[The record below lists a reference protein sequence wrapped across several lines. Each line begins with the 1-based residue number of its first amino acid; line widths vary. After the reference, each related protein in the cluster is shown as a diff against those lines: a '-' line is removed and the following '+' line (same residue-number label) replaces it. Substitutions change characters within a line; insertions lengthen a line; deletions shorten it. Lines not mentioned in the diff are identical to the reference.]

1 MTYTAYKGL
10 PFSYYARKAQY
21 YDIAASEVATQDTTY
36 TPTFE
41 AYSGLNLEYKK
52 NSTSLPLIYVRGKDL
67 PDHQPHEDFIAC
79 LDQSG
84 STYSATIQKYNN
96 FIVVGNPYIDENLGV
111 LVTQKA
117 GYIHQSISNVGSV
130 WDIYLKITTPETTT
144 GGQQILTV
152 GTQNSEYKNVLIFM
166 DNAGTNMYAKT
177 SNDGSTNVLTG
188 TTAITPNTTYW
199 LNIGCDGTNTYFKIS
214 TDEFTTVT
222 TVGTVAAVTIIPDT
236 SLFIGYG
243 VNYTSKGYF
252 GGVIDLTQT
261 YLNVNNSTVWKPLNT
276 SLTPTNYKLNNFNV
290 IGAPSIDYYTGKVS
304 SFSTSKYLTLPSNF
318 APSNN
323 TWEMNWKI
331 KTGSGITTEQY
342 VFCFGTVNSTN
353 NARGIRLA
361 IKSSKIITALSFDG
375 ETKVDVNGTTTL
387 AKNTEYLI
395 KVEFTGTAYNIYLN
409 GTLDASYTSSSAISS
424 GDKNFIGAAFVS
436 NAVGSPFGGE
446 IDLVQSSI
454 IVNNQVWWQPY
465 TKANA
470 YETESFKG
478 ILVGTDDGSAKTYNL
493 FYNKGTYLLDTVETK
508 TGYSWAGSV
517 YVPSHTV

>member
-21 YDIAASEVATQDTTY
+21 YDIDASEVPTQNTTY

-52 NSTSLPLIYVRGKDL
+52 NSTSLPLIYIKGKDL
-67 PDHQPHEDFIAC
+67 PDHQPHENFIAC
-79 LDQSG
+79 LAQSG

-130 WDIYLKITTPETTT
+130 WDIYLKITTPDTMT

-152 GTQNSEYKNVLIFM
+152 GTQNSEYKNALIFM
-166 DNAGTNMYAKT
+166 DNAGTSIYAKT
-177 SNDGSTNVLTG
+177 SNDGSTNVLTA

-199 LNIGCDGTNTYFKIS
+199 LKIGCDGTNTYFKIS
-214 TDEFTTVT
+214 TDEFTTET
-222 TVGTVAAVTIIPDT
+222 TVGTVAAVTTIPDT

-261 YLNVNNSTVWKPLNT
+261 YLDVNNSTVWKPLNT

-323 TWEMNWKI
+323 TWEMVWKI
-331 KTGSGITTEQY
+331 STGSNISAEQY
-342 VFCFGTVNSTN
+342 VIGFGVPNSGGTI
-353 NARGIRLA
+353 RGVRMC
-361 IKSSKIITALSFDG
+361 IKSSKTQFALSYDG
-375 ETKVDVNGTTTL
+375 STLSASVDGTTTL
-387 AKNTEYLI
+387 SKNTDYEI
-395 KVEFTGTAYNIYLN
+395 KIEFTGSAYNLYVN
-409 GTLDASYTSSSAISS
+409 NVLDATISSSSTISS
-424 GDKNFIGAAFVS
+424 GSHNYIGVFYANNAFEK
-436 NAVGSPFGGE
+436 PFLGTINLSECYIKIGN
-446 IDLVQSSI
+446 S
-454 IVNNQVWWQPY
+454 VWWQPY

-470 YETESFKG
+470 YGTESFKG

-493 FYNKGTYLLDTVETK
+493 FYNKGTYLLDTVSTK
-508 TGYSWAGSV
+508 TGYSWAGTII
-517 YVPSHTV
+517 VPAH